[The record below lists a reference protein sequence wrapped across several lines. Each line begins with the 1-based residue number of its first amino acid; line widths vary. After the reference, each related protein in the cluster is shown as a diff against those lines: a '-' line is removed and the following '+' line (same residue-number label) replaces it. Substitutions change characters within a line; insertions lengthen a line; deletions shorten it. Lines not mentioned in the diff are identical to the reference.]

1 MGQTRT
7 LDFNLKPGAVTES
20 VSVSEQAPLLQE
32 EKADRASVIENQF
45 VQAIPLNTRNPLL
58 LLRLAAG
65 VIPGSINPGDN
76 TASESTTANFH
87 INGSR
92 SNTNEILIDG
102 AADTGTYNNQVSGI
116 PQVDA
121 IQEFRVNTNPYDAQF
136 GRTGGGVVSF
146 SIKSGTNSVHGNLHE
161 FLQNYLLDAN
171 GFNANKAGQ
180 PRTSFRKNQ
189 YGFVVG
195 GPAVIPKLY
204 NGRNRTFFFVGY
216 EGLRQSS
223 YASFLGTVPTNA
235 ERQGD
240 FSHTFDTNGKLIT
253 VYDPATTRLES
264 QRPRPEPRNIFAM
277 RSRAISSRPIA

>member
-1 MGQTRT
+1 MGQSRT
-7 LDFNLKPGAVTES
+7 LDVSLKTGAVTES
-20 VSVSEQAPLLQE
+20 INVNEQAPLLQVD
-32 EKADRASVIENQF
+32 KADRGSVVENQF

-58 LLRLAAG
+58 LLRLASGA
-65 VIPGSINPGDN
+65 IPGAINPGDN
-76 TASESTTANFH
+76 TASQSTSANFH

-102 AADTGTYNNQVSGI
+102 AANTGTYNNQVSGI

-121 IQEFRVNTNPYDAQF
+121 IQEFRVNTNPYDAEF
-136 GRTGGGVVSF
+136 GRTGGGVVSY

-180 PRTSFRKNQ
+180 ARTSFRKNQ
-189 YGFVVG
+189 YGFVLG
-195 GPAVIPKLY
+195 GPAIIPKFY

-223 YASFLGTVPTNA
+223 
-235 ERQGD
+235 
-240 FSHTFDTNGKLIT
+240 FS
-253 VYDPATTRLES
+253 S
-264 QRPRPEPRNIFAM
+264 
-277 RSRAISSRPIA
+277 